1 MSQNFFAALDD
12 SGDEAPAPVKNNAK
26 KKEPKNVSKK
36 GASSKSTVEPAKQ
49 VNRRKPNNDRNT
61 RHGRGGR
68 NPPRDGKRAYD
79 RRSGTGRGKEIKKGG
94 GGARNWGSDK
104 AEAKQ
109 MEGKVEEEEVKE
121 DQIVKPV
128 AGEEAATEGD
138 GTSEEEAKPEDK
150 TMTFADYMA
159 SKGKKESKTGRE
171 VESEFTGITASK
183 KVVEDFL
190 VIGGG
195 KAKKTKKKKDE
206 PKKVVDVGFRTA
218 TPNSG
223 GGGRGRGDRGGRGGR
238 GNRDGRGR
246 GRERGGRGSKNQN
259 VGINVRDEAAFPSL

>member
-1 MSQNFFAALDD
+1 ML
-12 SGDEAPAPVKNNAK
+12 PCC
-26 KKEPKNVSKK
+26 
-36 GASSKSTVEPAKQ
+36 SS
-49 VNRRKPNNDRNT
+49 RKPNNDRNT

-138 GTSEEEAKPEDK
+138 GTSGEEAKPEDK

-206 PKKVVDVGFRTA
+206 PKKVVDVGFRTVRFWSTTSKESYCIA
-218 TPNSG
+218 WQSLSCCCVFT
-223 GGGRGRGDRGGRGGR
+223 GD
-238 GNRDGRGR
+238 
-246 GRERGGRGSKNQN
+246 SKF
-259 VGINVRDEAAFPSL
+259 RRRWTWAR